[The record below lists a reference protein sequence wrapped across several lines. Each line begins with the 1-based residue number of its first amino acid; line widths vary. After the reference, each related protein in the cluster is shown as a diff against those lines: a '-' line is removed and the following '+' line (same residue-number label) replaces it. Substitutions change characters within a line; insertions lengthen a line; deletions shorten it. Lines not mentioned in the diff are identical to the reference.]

1 MGTGNRAYLVVCVLG
16 ILAAITALASVAAS
30 QPSAPLLPKL
40 PADLEKVRAALQ
52 KYEDPIVAV
61 HDGYFSTIA
70 CVEVRNAGGPGTVPA
85 YAVGGMGIHFLNPAL
100 LGPEVDPLR
109 PQILL
114 YEPTG
119 GKLRLIAAEWFVP
132 LATGVK
138 TRPALFGAPF
148 DGPMEG
154 HHPVMPTDLHHY
166 DLHVWLWKEN
176 PAGLFKP
183 INPSM
188 TCGDYSYTLKDD
200 APRIVPHR

>member
-70 CVEVRNAGGPGTVPA
+70 CVEVRNAGGPGTVPSF
-85 YAVGGMGIHFLNPAL
+85 AVGGMGIHFLNPAL

-188 TCGDYSYTLKDD
+188 TCGDYSYTVKDD